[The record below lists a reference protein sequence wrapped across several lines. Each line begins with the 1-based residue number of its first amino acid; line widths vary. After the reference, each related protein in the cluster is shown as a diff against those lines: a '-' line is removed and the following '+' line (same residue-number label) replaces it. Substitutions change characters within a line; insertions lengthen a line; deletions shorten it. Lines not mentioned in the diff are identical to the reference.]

1 MNIRILTVGKLK
13 EKAYLS
19 LCDEYVKRLSA
30 FGTVTLTE
38 LPEARLPDD
47 PSQAQIDAALA
58 DEAAR
63 IRKLIPSG
71 AFVTA
76 LCVEGKEL
84 SSPELAEKVAGV
96 QNANMCFLIG
106 GSNGLDESLKREANL
121 RVSFSRMTFPH
132 HLFRV
137 MLLEQVYRA
146 FMINAGKKYHK

>member
-1 MNIRILTVGKLK
+1 MNIRIITVGKLK
-13 EKAYLS
+13 EKAYLT

-47 PSQAQIDAALA
+47 PSPAQIDAALA

-63 IRKLIPSG
+63 IRRLIPSG
-71 AFVTA
+71 SFVA
-76 LCVEGKEL
+76 AACVEGKLL
-84 SSPELAEKVAGV
+84 SSPELAGAVAGV
-96 QNANMCFLIG
+96 RSANLIFLIG
-106 GSNGLDESLKREANL
+106 GSNGLDETLKREADL

-146 FMINAGKKYHK
+146 FMINAGRKYHK